1 MQQLVGGLW
10 QWGSCLQTPA
20 ELCARAEVWPH
31 LCVPVPTA
39 TTTSSRVSHQPNPS
53 PVLLSISSKK
63 KKRVYFSN
71 PPIGDLS
78 LIQEYLHVWNM
89 CLEQFCAVLS
99 FWSHAHGDAP
109 EALAAAGWD
118 VPSLAVCSDLPL
130 PSKNVSPVFE
140 DQAFKTGI

>member
-1 MQQLVGGLW
+1 MVCGNGVPAFRHLQSCVPGLRS
-10 QWGSCLQTPA
+10 GPICVSLSPLPPAPAPECPTSQTPA
-20 ELCARAEVWPH
+20 LFLYPE
-31 LCVPVPTA
+31 
-39 TTTSSRVSHQPNPS
+39 
-53 PVLLSISSKK
+53 

-78 LIQEYLHVWNM
+78 LTQEYLHVWNM